1 MNKREKTAMKKK
13 IANRK
18 KVEKEKANKEEA
30 NKVKSKAQ
38 IARELKQEWNYEQCN
53 FPLRYKYPGSAKN
66 WFEFNDNSVT
76 PVLPGTLQRGFGG
89 NSTSAYMLVYRQRK
103 LLKGR
108 TGPIEIPEYWKAEV
122 EKTNREDAQSRLNY

>member
-38 IARELKQEWNYEQCN
+38 IARELKQEWNYE
-53 FPLRYKYPGSAKN
+53 
-66 WFEFNDNSVT
+66 
-76 PVLPGTLQRGFGG
+76 
-89 NSTSAYMLVYRQRK
+89 
-103 LLKGR
+103 
-108 TGPIEIPEYWKAEV
+108 
-122 EKTNREDAQSRLNY
+122 